1 MIHHGSFHMTCARA
15 AGNGPAG
22 LTCAPHGAELPAS
35 DDLSRHQ
42 EALDAVSVFAAQLH
56 EHMQICTDGQA
67 GTHDPQVSQ
76 ACCDVAGVHVL
87 TALLSNNPPCP
98 FLSSSLFAATL

>member
-1 MIHHGSFHMTCARA
+1 ML
-15 AGNGPAG
+15 PAG
-22 LTCAPHGAELPAS
+22 VMSVPHGAELPVS

-56 EHMQICTDGQA
+56 EHMQTCTDGEA
-67 GTHDPQVSQ
+67 VTDDPQVSQ
-76 ACCDVAGVHVL
+76 ACCEVAGVLVI
-87 TALLSNNPPCP
+87 TALLSHNPPYL